1 MIEVC
6 ALASGSN
13 GNCYY
18 VGNENG
24 AILIDAGISFKQLT
38 ERLIDAGLDKEKIK
52 AIVISHEHSDH
63 IQGLRIISKK
73 LQIPGIL
80 TKQTYNKANYRN
92 KPDLFSFFEAG
103 ETCVFGEINVHS
115 FSKSHDAI
123 DPCSFRVELDDKNIG
138 VFTDIGE
145 PDEIVNK
152 EFSKCD
158 AVFLESNY
166 NKDLLWNG
174 KYPYFLK
181 KRVDSSI
188 GHLSNEQAFELTKQF
203 ASPKLKNIMLS
214 HISESNN
221 NVDLIKLAF
230 LSLNGNYNIKISSRT
245 GISEVLKI

>member
-1 MIEVC
+1 MVEIC

-18 VGNENG
+18 IGNENE
-24 AILIDAGISFKQLT
+24 AILVDVGIYFSQLN
-38 ERLIDAGLDKEKIK
+38 ERLLNAGLDKNKIK
-52 AIVISHEHSDH
+52 AIFISHEHSDH
-63 IQGLRIISKK
+63 IKGLKVISKK
-73 LQIPGIL
+73 LNIPGFL
-80 TKQTYNKANYRN
+80 TKKTYDKASDRY
-92 KPDLFSFFEAG
+92 KPDLCTFFEAG
-103 ETCVFGEINVHS
+103 ETCTIGEINIHS
-115 FSKSHDAI
+115 FSKSHDAK

-138 VFTDIGE
+138 IFTDIGE

-166 NKDLLWNG
+166 NKEILWNG

-181 KRVDSSI
+181 QRIDSSI

-203 ASPKLKNIMLS
+203 ASLKLKTILLS

-221 NVDLIKLAF
+221 NIDSIKQTF
-230 LSLNGNYNIKISSRT
+230 SELNGKYNIKISSRF
-245 GISEVLKI
+245 GISEVLNL